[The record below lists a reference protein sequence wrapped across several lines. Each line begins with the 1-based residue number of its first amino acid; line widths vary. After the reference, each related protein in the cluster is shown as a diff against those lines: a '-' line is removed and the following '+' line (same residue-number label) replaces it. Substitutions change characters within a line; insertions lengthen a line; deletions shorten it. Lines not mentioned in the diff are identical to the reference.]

1 MKKKILSAV
10 KLYSFI
16 ILYCITVF
24 FLYSFYLMKYNK
36 ENVIIEIII
45 GISIFFI
52 IGLCYGNFI
61 HKKGLIVGIISGSI
75 HIFLIKLI
83 YFMSVGDINMNWI
96 VILIYIL
103 SSGIG
108 GLIGIMFKKII

>member
-1 MKKKILSAV
+1 M
-10 KLYSFI
+10 
-16 ILYCITVF
+16 
-24 FLYSFYLMKYNK
+24 
-36 ENVIIEIII
+36 
-45 GISIFFI
+45 
-52 IGLCYGNFI
+52 CYGNFI

-83 YFMSVGDINMNWI
+83 YFMSVGEINMNWI